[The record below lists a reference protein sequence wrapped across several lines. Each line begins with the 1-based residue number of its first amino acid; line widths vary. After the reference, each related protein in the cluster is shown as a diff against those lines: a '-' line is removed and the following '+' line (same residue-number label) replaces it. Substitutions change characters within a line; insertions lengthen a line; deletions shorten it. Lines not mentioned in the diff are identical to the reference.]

1 MLRVEAARLV
11 IAPIHILLVE
21 DSSDDARLVTR
32 ALVREHPEIVVT
44 RVEGADELRA
54 ALGERQWD
62 IVLSDWAMPGFGAL
76 AALTIVRA
84 LRPALPFIIVSG
96 TIGEEL
102 AVVAMRAGAND
113 YVLKDKLARLAP
125 AIEREIRDA
134 RLREG
139 TGVALRAAEEQ
150 LRQAQKMEA
159 VGRLAGGVAHDFNN
173 ALSVILSYAEMLK
186 EELEPGDPKRETV
199 GEICLAGWRAASLT
213 RQLLMFSRQQIL
225 EPAIVDLNTVLSS
238 MERMLRRVLGEDVE
252 LVTRPAKT
260 LGKCKA
266 DPSSIEQVIMNLVVN
281 ARDAMPTG
289 GKLTLETANVTLD
302 DSDASQHGGAT
313 AGPHVMLA
321 VTDSGTGMD
330 RATQARIFEPFFTT
344 KAKDKGTGLGLS
356 TVFGI
361 AQQSGGSVS
370 VYSEPGL
377 GSTFKVYLPCVD
389 AGVQRKHV
397 VRPSAAGGSETVLLV
412 EDEGPV
418 RVVAHEILRR
428 HGYTVLEARDAIAA
442 LAFGDKHPGTID
454 LLLTDVVMP
463 QLSGPELVKRLL
475 VMRPGLRVLF
485 MSGYTD
491 DGVVRHGIL
500 DSEVAFV
507 QKPFTPE
514 SLARKVRE
522 TLDALT

>member
-1 MLRVEAARLV
+1 
-11 IAPIHILLVE
+11 
-21 DSSDDARLVTR
+21 
-32 ALVREHPEIVVT
+32 
-44 RVEGADELRA
+44 
-54 ALGERQWD
+54 
-62 IVLSDWAMPGFGAL
+62 
-76 AALTIVRA
+76 
-84 LRPALPFIIVSG
+84 
-96 TIGEEL
+96 
-102 AVVAMRAGAND
+102 
-113 YVLKDKLARLAP
+113 
-125 AIEREIRDA
+125 
-134 RLREG
+134 
-139 TGVALRAAEEQ
+139 
-150 LRQAQKMEA
+150 
-159 VGRLAGGVAHDFNN
+159 
-173 ALSVILSYAEMLK
+173 
-186 EELEPGDPKRETV
+186 
-199 GEICLAGWRAASLT
+199 
-213 RQLLMFSRQQIL
+213 
-225 EPAIVDLNTVLSS
+225 
-238 MERMLRRVLGEDVE
+238 MLRRVLGEDVE

>member
-1 MLRVEAARLV
+1 MS
-11 IAPIHILLVE
+11 APVHILLIE
-21 DSSDDARLVTR
+21 DSADDALLVTR
-32 ALVREHPEIVVT
+32 ALTREHPGIAVT
-44 RVEGADELRA
+44 RVEGADALRA
-54 ALGERQWD
+54 ALARQRWD

-76 AALTIVRA
+76 AALVIVRA
-84 LRPALPFIIVSG
+84 IRPALPFIIVSG

-125 AIEREIRDA
+125 AIEREIREA
-134 RLREG
+134 RLRE
-139 TGVALRAAEEQ
+139 VASAALHAAEEQ
-150 LRQAQKMEA
+150 LRQSQKMEA

-186 EELEPGDPKRETV
+186 DELEPGDPKCETV
-199 GEICLAGWRAASLT
+199 SEICLAGWRAASLT

-225 EPAIVDLNTVLSS
+225 EPAIVDLNGLVAS
-238 MERMLRRVLGEDVE
+238 MDKMLRRVLGEDVE
-252 LVTRPAKT
+252 LVTRPAKG
-260 LGKCKA
+260 LGKIKA

-289 GKLTLETANVTLD
+289 GKLTLETANVTLEETH
-302 DSDASQHGGAT
+302 AIPQLAP
-313 AGPHVMLA
+313 GPHVVLT

-330 RATQARIFEPFFTT
+330 RETQARIFEPFFTT

-361 AQQSGGSVS
+361 AHQSSGTVT
-370 VYSEPGL
+370 VTSEPGS
-377 GSTFKVYLPCVD
+377 GSTFKVFLPRVD
-389 AGVQRKHV
+389 GDVARKHV
-397 VRPSAAGGSETVLLV
+397 VRPSAAGGIETILLV
-412 EDEGPV
+412 EDEGAV

-428 HGYTVLEARDAIAA
+428 HGYTVLEARDALAA
-442 LAFGDKHPGTID
+442 LAFGESHPGRID

-463 QLSGPELVKRLL
+463 QLSGPELVKRLV
-475 VMRPGLRVLF
+475 VMRPKLRVLC

-491 DGVVRHGIL
+491 DSVVRHGIV
-500 DSEVAFV
+500 DSDIAFV

-522 TLDALT
+522 TLDA